1 MDKEKALRIQRI
13 YNWTR
18 LIIAVAFIT
27 FILIASVWI

>member
-18 LIIAVAFIT
+18 LIIVVAFIT
-27 FILIASVWI
+27 FLIIASVWI